1 MEGLLSYASVCRL
14 LDVSEDT
21 VRRLWKRGLLAA
33 PQKYE
38 GIGIRFREGDVL
50 LYLAKSRQEH
60 SARSREPQGGAN
72 PPRDRES

>member
-38 GIGIRFREGDVL
+38 GVGIRFREGDVL
-50 LYLAKSRQEH
+50 LYLARARQGD
-60 SARSREPQGGAN
+60 SARSRSPQGDAN
-72 PPRDRES
+72 PPPAKEK